1 MLFLIYV
8 IFVVFLGCK
17 FICHAIFD
25 TSITDFLLNII
36 TGYALLIT
44 LLFTNLAISV
54 ITLVHRLYEGTD
66 IIAEESRLMRSMQC
80 INPTENM

>member
-1 MLFLIYV
+1 MILVCHYSIFNIFV
-8 IFVVFLGCK
+8 IFVGFLGCT
-17 FICHAIFD
+17 FVCHAIYD

-36 TGYALLIT
+36 TGYTLLIA

-66 IIAEESRLMRSMQC
+66 IIAEESD
-80 INPTENM
+80 